1 MANLKQ
7 AYKTIIEEHFPE
19 RMTITLGDQTLELRK
34 RTWRVEEDGATVERG
49 LRYGDNPGQEA
60 AMYELV
66 GGNLE
71 LGGCRYIG
79 PDRGLISA
87 VDERMLLQSGKHP
100 GKINLTD
107 VDSALGIL
115 KYLMDRPA
123 AAVMKHNN
131 PSGVARGAS
140 AREAVER
147 AYMTDRL
154 AAMGGCV
161 ALNRP
166 VDRNAAEFV
175 AGNFIEVIAAP
186 SYEEG
191 AVEILTASKNLRII
205 EIPRIDRLGD
215 YREARFLEFK
225 SLMDGGVIV
234 QQSAVSRIARPTD
247 FLPAE
252 AEGEAKEK
260 KETVACERTP
270 TAAEYDDLIF
280 GWNVELG
287 VTSNSVLFVRD
298 GVTVA
303 IGTGEQDRVGCAE
316 IAVHKAYTKHADLL
330 SFRRHGMP
338 YNVLK
343 LEVDKGARPPSELI
357 AIDEET
363 RDARGGLPGSCMI
376 SDGFFPFRDGVD
388 VGLRQGITAVAQPG
402 GSIRDAEVIRAC
414 NEADPRVAMVFTG
427 QRAFR
432 H

>member
-1 MANLKQ
+1 MTDLKQ
-7 AYKTIIEEHFPE
+7 AYKTIVEEHFPE
-19 RMTITLGDQTLELRK
+19 RMHITLGDQTLELRK

-49 LRYGDNPGQEA
+49 LRYGENPGQEA

-66 GGNLE
+66 GGNLK
-71 LGGCRYIG
+71 LGGCRYIEPG
-79 PDRGLISA
+79 RGLVSA
-87 VDERMLLQSGKHP
+87 IDERMLLQPGKHP

-107 VDSALGIL
+107 IDSALGII

-131 PSGVARGAS
+131 PSGVALGGTI
-140 AREAVER
+140 REAVER
-147 AYMTDRL
+147 AYLTDRL

-161 ALNRP
+161 AVNRP
-166 VDRNAAEFV
+166 VDRETAAFA

-186 SYEEG
+186 AYEEG
-191 AVEILTASKNLRII
+191 AVELLKAGKNLRII
-205 EIPRIDRLGD
+205 EIPRIERLGD
-215 YREARFLEFK
+215 YREARFLEIK
-225 SLMDGGVIV
+225 SLMDGGIIV
-234 QQSAVSRIARPTD
+234 QQSAVSRIATPGD

-252 AEGEAKEK
+252 AKEEA
-260 KETVACERTP
+260 VACERRP

-330 SFRRHGMP
+330 CFRRHGIP

-343 LEVDKGARPPSELI
+343 LDVEREAQPAAEIL

-363 RDARGGLPGSCMI
+363 RTARGGLPGSCMI

-388 VGLRQGITAVAQPG
+388 VGIRQGITAVAQPG
-402 GSIRDAEVIRAC
+402 GSIRDSEVIRAC
-414 NEADPRVAMVFTG
+414 NEADPKVAMVFTG

>member
-1 MANLKQ
+1 VANLKQ
-7 AYKTIIEEHFPE
+7 AYKTIIEEHFPA
-19 RMTITLGDQTLELRK
+19 RIRITVGDQILELKK
-34 RTWRVEEDGATVERG
+34 RTWRVEEDGVTVERG
-49 LRYGDNPGQEA
+49 LRYGENPGQEA

-71 LGGCRYIG
+71 LGGCRYIEPG
-79 PDRGLISA
+79 RGLVSA
-87 VDERMLLQSGKHP
+87 IDERMLLQPGKHP

-107 VDSALGIL
+107 IDSALGIL

-161 ALNRP
+161 AVNRP
-166 VDRNAAEFV
+166 VDRETATFAAE
-175 AGNFIEVIAAP
+175 NFIEVIAAP
-186 SYEEG
+186 SFEEG
-191 AVEILTASKNLRII
+191 ALEILKASRNLRII
-205 EIPRIDRLGD
+205 EIPRIERLGD
-215 YREARFLEFK
+215 YRQARFLEIK
-225 SLMDGGVIV
+225 SLMDGGIIV
-234 QQSAVSRIARPTD
+234 QQSAVSRINGPGD

-252 AEGEAKEK
+252 AKEK
-260 KETVACERTP
+260 KEVVACERRP

-316 IAVHKAYTKHADLL
+316 IAVHKAYTKHADLS
-330 SFRRHGMP
+330 SFRRHGLP

-343 LEVDKGARPPSELI
+343 LEVDQGVRPASDQA

-363 RDARGGLPGSCMI
+363 RAARGGLPGSCMI

-388 VGLRQGITAVAQPG
+388 VGLRQGVTAVAQPG

-414 NEADPRVAMVFTG
+414 NEADPKVAMVFTG